1 MSVSVHVI
9 AFYRILIWKLLKY
22 ANKSATFD
30 EHKNHIKCYYFLFL
44 TWCFF
49 IMSPSTK
56 VSPSIRCSMWP
67 FDWICSVEKVRNHQK
82 FATKECCVLPKMFKC
97 FKTVF
102 SVKLHGF
109 TYLRQG
115 FVPESLHRSLWVA
128 ESKTWWLEQG
138 R

>member
-9 AFYRILIWKLLKY
+9 AFYRILIWKLLKD

-67 FDWICSVEKVRNHQK
+67 FDWICSVEKVRNKK
-82 FATKECCVLPKMFKC
+82 FATKECCVNYQKC
-97 FKTVF
+97 SNALKLF

-115 FVPESLHRSLWVA
+115 FVPESLHRSLRVA